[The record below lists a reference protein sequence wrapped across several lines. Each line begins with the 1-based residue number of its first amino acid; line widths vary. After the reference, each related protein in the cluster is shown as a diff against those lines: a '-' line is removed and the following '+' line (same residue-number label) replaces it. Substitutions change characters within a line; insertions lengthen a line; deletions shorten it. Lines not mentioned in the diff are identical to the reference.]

1 MVSAEKIPKKFSEYI
16 FVKNNFFYV
25 KKISKNGTKTFGKF
39 SSLREA
45 CAATSIL
52 LKNKWKIR
60 DVSSNPLVT
69 YDNEFWVFNVVD
81 DKLVFDCKFTDFEE
95 AVEHVEINLRCND
108 YHNDIFK
115 GTSKK
120 NGHKNRFKFQNDE
133 IVTSDEY
140 VFEKSGKFIVKK
152 SNRSNSKCY
161 GEFDNFDDA
170 LAAKKLLL
178 DCNWRVKEG
187 NEILFYND
195 QYWLFESIEGILSF
209 KGKTKSY
216 EDALDLINPQ
226 NNQEDSDDFTNPFLK
241 SIEDNFDRVMGKRKP
256 KSYNRGGVF
265 TKSKSKYHNNGKSIK
280 NRMSKPSKK
289 KLSFEDIVKQDLKIK
304 TSVDINK
311 IWNPQFESYKFDNG
325 HFRVFVERCG
335 ENTDDLFSIIDFN
348 FFTNNLQCIV
358 DGNEI
363 EWDNRNNIEIPNFP
377 EFPLIANVLEVNN
390 WDLSKIDK
398 SSSIYFYRDAYYKIH
413 VVDEKLVFGKFIS
426 YGAAENTL
434 LIYNNSPIAPKNA
447 NSLGI
452 DRVGNYYEFV
462 KFQKGEVY
470 KISRLKSLEEI
481 KAIRD
486 ILMHA
491 NWDFR
496 IFKKYDLFFINGFYW
511 ELFYNNHE
519 VFLIGKYELI
529 KTL

>member
-1 MVSAEKIPKKFSEYI
+1 MVSSEKIPKKFSEYI

-25 KKISKNGTKTFGKF
+25 KKISKNATKTFGKF

-60 DVSSNPLVT
+60 EVSSNPLVT

-81 DKLVFDCKFTDFEE
+81 DKLVFDSKFTDFEE

-120 NGHKNRFKFQNDE
+120 NGYKNRFKFQNEE
-133 IVTSDEY
+133 IRTSDDY
-140 VFEKSGKFIVKK
+140 IFEKSGKFIIKK
-152 SNRSNSKCY
+152 SNRRNAKCY

-226 NNQEDSDDFTNPFLK
+226 NTQKDSDDLTNPFMK
-241 SIEDNFDRVMGKRKP
+241 SIEDNFDRVMEKRKLE
-256 KSYNRGGVF
+256 
-265 TKSKSKYHNNGKSIK
+265 SKKYKKSIK
-280 NRMSKPSKK
+280 NTDFKFHKK
-289 KLSFEDIVKQDLKIK
+289 EKIDRNLNYYNIVKRNLNIK
-304 TSVDINK
+304 KRVDIRK
-311 IWNPQFESYKFDNG
+311 VWNPKINRIAPESG
-325 HFRVFVERCG
+325 HLRVLVERCG
-335 ENTDDLFSIIDFN
+335 DNADNLFSIIDFN
-348 FFTNNLQCIV
+348 FFSNKFIQCVV
-358 DGNEI
+358 DGMEI
-363 EWDNRNNIEIPNFP
+363 EWSARTEVKIPNFP
-377 EFPLIANVLEVNN
+377 EFPLIVNILEIHD
-390 WDLSKIDK
+390 WDLSKIIN
-398 SSSIYFYRDAYYKIH
+398 SSSIYFYKNAYYKIH
-413 VVDEKLVFGKFIS
+413 VYNGHIVFGKFIS
-426 YGAAENTL
+426 YHAAENTL
-434 LIYNNSPIAPKNA
+434 LIYKGSPIPPIDN
-447 NSLGI
+447 NYLGI
-452 DRVGNYYEFV
+452 DKVGNKYEFV
-462 KFQKGEVY
+462 KFQKGDVY
-470 KISRLKSLEEI
+470 KTFRLKSLEEI

-491 NWDFR
+491 NWDFS
-496 IFKKYDLFFINGFYW
+496 IFDKYTLFYWNGFYW
-511 ELFYNNHE
+511 ELTCRNKVIY
-519 VFLIGKYELI
+519 LKDKYELI
-529 KTL
+529 KTR